1 MASSEVLREIRE
13 SNSRVASPDSSNL
26 HVGGES
32 NGLFMHLSQP
42 YVYEPMMWYKAALDY
57 DASDMTG
64 NVREW
69 SLPGEPRSVLP

>member
-1 MASSEVLREIRE
+1 M
-13 SNSRVASPDSSNL
+13 

-32 NGLFMHLSQP
+32 NGLFMHLSES
-42 YVYEPMMWYKAALDY
+42 YVYEPMMWYKTASDY
-57 DASDMTG
+57 GASDMTG